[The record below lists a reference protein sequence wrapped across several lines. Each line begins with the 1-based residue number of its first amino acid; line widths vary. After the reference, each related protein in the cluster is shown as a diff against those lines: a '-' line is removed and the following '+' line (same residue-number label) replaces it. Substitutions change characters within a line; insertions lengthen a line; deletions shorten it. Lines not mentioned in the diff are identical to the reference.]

1 MIRGKIWG
9 PCWLKI
15 QWQGAAGGAVM
26 GHCICVRERWWWVAL
41 KSDGPWSTDGVHC
54 LTTTAV
60 EHNALWATP
69 HTSQRSKLLAS
80 NHVEWRPIIVHY
92 PAVATAQKYWSKA
105 YANTMQPHTGG
116 FPCTVQ
122 LTHNLHMRWH
132 ERGEHNIP
140 APLWAF
146 FVNDR
151 SDTVSI
157 HGPVIQFIQQLKPIK
172 LGHFWNLNILK

>member
-1 MIRGKIWG
+1 MEHGRSPLSDNYGGWTHSTVCHTTHQSTLKTARFKPCGVTPNYCALSCGK
-9 PCWLKI
+9 L
-15 QWQGAAGGAVM
+15 
-26 GHCICVRERWWWVAL
+26 
-41 KSDGPWSTDGVHC
+41 
-54 LTTTAV
+54 
-60 EHNALWATP
+60 
-69 HTSQRSKLLAS
+69 
-80 NHVEWRPIIVHY
+80 
-92 PAVATAQKYWSKA
+92 VATAQKYWSKA

-157 HGPVIQFIQQLKPIK
+157 HGPVIQFIQQLKLIK
-172 LGHFWNLNILK
+172 LDHFWNLNIFNSCPTRSML